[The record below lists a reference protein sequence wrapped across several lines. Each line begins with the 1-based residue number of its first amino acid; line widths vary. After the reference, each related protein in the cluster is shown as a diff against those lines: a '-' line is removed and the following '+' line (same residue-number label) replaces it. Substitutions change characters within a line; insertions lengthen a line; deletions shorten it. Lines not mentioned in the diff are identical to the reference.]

1 MSIKDKSFRLMCT
14 ACSPRE
20 LPEIIITI
28 FIAIHFEDFFD
39 IFITILKQV
48 SRAWSTE
55 GTKVL

>member
-1 MSIKDKSFRLMCT
+1 MCT